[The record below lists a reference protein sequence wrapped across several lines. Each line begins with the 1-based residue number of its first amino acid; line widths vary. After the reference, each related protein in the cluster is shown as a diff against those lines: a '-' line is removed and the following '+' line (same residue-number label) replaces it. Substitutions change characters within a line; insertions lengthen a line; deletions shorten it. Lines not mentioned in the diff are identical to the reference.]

1 MRKQCPPILLC
12 LLIIAMI
19 LATVSGCRFTDETG
33 LPTDSSHSTTDDP
46 GSPSSGEAPPVGT
59 LPSSVVDDLGS
70 GFLAD
75 LVLQAAGLE
84 TEDIEAGHYRFYV
97 GKGKDV
103 IVDMQVVSHSGD
115 WVIKTA
121 IQADATGY
129 KLLFSPSP
137 DSAAINDFQVTAV
150 GLTLC
155 LGTLCSEKAL
165 TEKLG
170 DPIESTVKI
179 RTHADGSGK
188 CLDKTLSYESLR
200 LVLTQPA
207 DCDDAD
213 TWTISRIECASTD
226 YSNPRG
232 LCAGMTYRRAV
243 EILGT
248 GDFCLL
254 PDRLPNPSTLTVLK
268 DDSAQGGV
276 SRQIELLADG
286 DRITKVVMSLLET

>member
-1 MRKQCPPILLC
+1 MRKHRLLVLLC
-12 LLIIAMI
+12 LLMIALI
-19 LATVSGCRFTDETG
+19 LATASSCRFSGETG
-33 LPTDSSHSTTDDP
+33 LPADLSQGTTDDP

-59 LPSSVVDDLGS
+59 LPSSIVDDLGS

-84 TEDIEAGHYRFYV
+84 AAGIEAGHYRFYV

-103 IVDMQVVSHSGD
+103 VVDMQVVRHAGD

-121 IQADATGY
+121 IQADSTGY

-137 DSAAINDFQVTAV
+137 DAAAINDFQITA
-150 GLTLC
+150 GDLTLS

-165 TEKLG
+165 TDKLG

-179 RTHADGSGK
+179 RAHDDGSGK
-188 CLDKTLSYESLR
+188 CLDKIMRYESLR

-207 DCDDAD
+207 DCDNAD
-213 TWTISRIECASTD
+213 SWTISRIECANTD
-226 YSNPRG
+226 FSNPRG

-243 EILGT
+243 QILGT
-248 GDFCLL
+248 GDFSLL
-254 PDRLPNPSTLTVLK
+254 PDRLPDPSTLTVLK
-268 DDSAQGGV
+268 NDSVQGGI

-286 DRITKVVMSLLET
+286 DRITTVVMSLLET